1 MQAEHDQRQA
11 ADGEA
16 DQQDFSRADMVGE
29 IADRGLRQA
38 GDDAEHGQRKTELD
52 IADAELLLQE
62 RKQHRQHEQMEMAD
76 PMGDRNRSQR
86 AQRSVRFGLLR
97 CGQNVDHV
105 SSKSRCFYGPAGRG
119 ENSGWRLFVHE

>member
-38 GDDAEHGQRKTELD
+38 GDDAEYGQRKTELD

-76 PMGDRNRSQR
+76 PMGGRNRSQR

-105 SSKSRCFYGPAGRG
+105 SSKSR
-119 ENSGWRLFVHE
+119 

>member
-38 GDDAEHGQRKTELD
+38 GDDAEYGQRETELD
-52 IADAELLLQE
+52 IADAELFFKE
-62 RKQHRQHEQMEMAD
+62 RKQHRQHEEMEMAD
-76 PMGDRNRSQR
+76 PMGDRNRSER
-86 AQRSVRFGLLR
+86 TQRSVRLGLLR

-105 SSKSRCFYGPAGRG
+105 SSKSRSYYGPAGR
-119 ENSGWRLFVHE
+119 W